1 MRPQKSIA
9 KNISVYVN
17 AGASGFFMAAK
28 LMKMGV
34 LENKSL
40 AIVTYLRMKRQIQKN
55 QNMMKQFII
64 SVIFFAGFMS
74 AVTASGKVV
83 SQDRNV
89 SDFQAIQIKS
99 SVDVEFT
106 QGDDFKVVVY
116 AEQDII
122 EEIITEV
129 NKGTL
134 VVNYKSSSKI
144 GWFSS
149 TEDAYVEVTAPELS
163 KVHITGS
170 GDFEG
175 ENTINSESFMLR
187 INGSGDFESA
197 LDVRNM
203 EVHINGSGDAEFS
216 GVNETLDISINGS
229 GDVECNNVNLAL
241 LKVNI
246 YGSGDVQCIGS
257 AENISLKQGGSGDF
271 YGKDCIADNVKA
283 NKSGSGDA
291 TVTAKKAIS
300 VNSNGSGDTVCYGNP
315 DKVNQKINGS
325 GDLHLR

>member
-1 MRPQKSIA
+1 
-9 KNISVYVN
+9 
-17 AGASGFFMAAK
+17 
-28 LMKMGV
+28 
-34 LENKSL
+34 
-40 AIVTYLRMKRQIQKN
+40 
-55 QNMMKQFII
+55 MKQFII
-64 SVIFFAGFMS
+64 SAIFFLGVMS
-74 AVTASGKVV
+74 ALTASGKVV
-83 SQDRNV
+83 SEQRTV
-89 SDFQAIQIKS
+89 SDFQAIQISS
-99 SVDVEFT
+99 SVDVAFT
-106 QGDDFKVVVY
+106 QGDDFKVVVH

-122 EEIITEV
+122 EKIITEV

-149 TEDAYVEVTAPELS
+149 TEEAYVEVTAPDIN

-175 ENTINSESFMLR
+175 ENTINAESFMLH
-187 INGSGDFESA
+187 INGSGDFESV

-203 EVHINGSGDAEFS
+203 NVSINGSGDAEFS

-229 GDVECNNVNLAL
+229 GDVECNNINLAL

-246 YGSGDVQCIGS
+246 YGSGDVQCVGS
-257 AENISLKQGGSGDF
+257 AKNISLKQDGSGDF

-291 TVTAKKAIS
+291 TVTAKKNIS
-300 VNSNGSGDTVCYGNP
+300 VNSNGSGDMVCYGNP
-315 DKVNQKINGS
+315 DMVNQQINGS
-325 GDLHLR
+325 GELYLK

>member
-1 MRPQKSIA
+1 
-9 KNISVYVN
+9 
-17 AGASGFFMAAK
+17 
-28 LMKMGV
+28 
-34 LENKSL
+34 
-40 AIVTYLRMKRQIQKN
+40 
-55 QNMMKQFII
+55 MKQFII
-64 SVIFFAGFMS
+64 SVIFIAGLMS

-83 SQDRNV
+83 SQDRTV
-89 SDFQAIQIKS
+89 SDFQGIQISS

-106 QGDDFKVVVY
+106 QGDDFKVVVH
-116 AEQDII
+116 AKQDIL
-122 EEIITEV
+122 EKVITEV
-129 NKGTL
+129 KDGTL
-134 VVNYKSSSKI
+134 EVNYKSGSRI

-149 TEDAYVEVTAPELS
+149 TEEAYVEVTAPELN

-175 ENTINSESFMLR
+175 ENTINAESFMLR
-187 INGSGDFESA
+187 INGSGDFDSS

-229 GDVECNNVNLAL
+229 GDVECNNVYVAL

-246 YGSGDVQCIGS
+246 YGSGDVECIGS

-291 TVTAKKAIS
+291 TVTAKKTIS
-300 VNSNGSGDTVCYGNP
+300 LNSNGSGDMICYGDP

-325 GDLHLR
+325 GDLYLK